1 MSTRPQSNVT
11 RREFVQQTT
20 AIAAGAAVGANLVGQ
35 AAGEALDPPRDANP
49 SAPPC
54 DVTKTRSYNPNME
67 YRRLGRT
74 GLMVSAVGIGGHVK
88 RNPYRTN
95 SPDFK
100 KNRREVLMACID
112 HGINYAD
119 PCGAGEVLFVAE
131 ALGKDREKM
140 YLGFDWRGARNPSI
154 AGDLTKMKDQL
165 DTGLRDAK
173 LEYVDLWRV
182 TMREQTSRNSEKEI
196 ETVAQALE
204 WAKKTG
210 KARFTGL
217 STHHRPWIAEA
228 VAKYPQFEVIVTPY
242 SAGSNEKPE
251 GSMFEALRK
260 YDVGLIGIKPFASG
274 TIFKSGG
281 APDSA
286 TKQEDDERGQLALRH
301 VLSTDA
307 LHCTIPGLIT
317 VDQVKNAV
325 AAVKERRRF
334 DLAETERLQQMV
346 REMWDNLPHAYQWLR
361 EWKWV

>member
-1 MSTRPQSNVT
+1 MNQDEVT
-11 RREFVQQTT
+11 RREFVQHT
-20 AIAAGAAVGANLVGQ
+20 AVAAVGAALVVQ
-35 AAGEALDPPRDANP
+35 TAAETTAAVPDA
-49 SAPPC
+49 
-54 DVTKTRSYNPNME
+54 TKTRSYNENME

-88 RNPYRTN
+88 RIPFGWN
-95 SPDFK
+95 SPEFK
-100 KNRREVLMACID
+100 KNRREVLVACID

-140 YLGFDWRGARNPSI
+140 YLGFDWWGARD
-154 AGDLTKMKDQL
+154 AGIGGNLNRMKEQL
-165 DTGLRDAK
+165 DTGLREAK

-204 WAKKTG
+204 WAKKSG

-242 SAGSNEKPE
+242 SAGSKEKPE

-281 APDSA
+281 TPDSA
-286 TKQEDDERGQLALRH
+286 TKQEDDDRGRLALRH
-301 VLSTDA
+301 VLSSDA
-307 LHCTIPGLIT
+307 VHCTIPGLIT
-317 VDQVKNAV
+317 IDQVKNAV
-325 AAVKERRRF
+325 AAVKERRQF
-334 DLAETERLQQMV
+334 DLAETERLEQMV
-346 REMWDNLPHAYQWLR
+346 REMWENLPHSYHWLR
-361 EWKWV
+361 EWQWV

>member
-1 MSTRPQSNVT
+1 
-11 RREFVQQTT
+11 
-20 AIAAGAAVGANLVGQ
+20 
-35 AAGEALDPPRDANP
+35 
-49 SAPPC
+49 
-54 DVTKTRSYNPNME
+54 ME

-88 RNPYRTN
+88 RIPFGGN
-95 SPDFK
+95 SPEFK
-100 KNRREVLMACID
+100 KNRREVLAACID

-131 ALGKDREKM
+131 ALGKNREKM
-140 YLGFDWRGARNPSI
+140 YLGFDWWGARDPNL
-154 AGDLTKMKDQL
+154 AGNLAKMKEQL
-165 DTGLRDAK
+165 DTGLREAK

-196 ETVAQALE
+196 ETVARTLE

-242 SAGSNEKPE
+242 SAGSKEKPV
-251 GSMFEALRK
+251 GSMFDALRK

-281 APDSA
+281 TPDSA
-286 TKQEDDERGQLALRH
+286 TKAGGRRAGAAGHSLRALLRR
-301 VLSTDA
+301 DA
-307 LHCTIPGLIT
+307 LHHPGT
-317 VDQVKNAV
+317 DHGRPG
-325 AAVKERRRF
+325 EERGRRR
-334 DLAETERLQQMV
+334 
-346 REMWDNLPHAYQWLR
+346 
-361 EWKWV
+361 